1 MDTFFKTVASPDTY
15 KRKADPGG
23 AMGTSKK
30 SKIASSSGRGLG
42 KKK

>member
-1 MDTFFKTVASPDTY
+1 MDSFFKTVASPDTY
-15 KRKADPGG
+15 KRKADPSG

-30 SKIASSSGRGLG
+30 SKVASASGRGRG